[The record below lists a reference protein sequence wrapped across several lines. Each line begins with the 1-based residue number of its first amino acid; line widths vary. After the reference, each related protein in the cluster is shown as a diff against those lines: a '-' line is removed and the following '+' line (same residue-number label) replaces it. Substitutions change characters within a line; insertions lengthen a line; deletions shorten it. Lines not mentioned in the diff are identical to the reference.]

1 MTEGYKRVTL
11 IHYTNNYSNEEQ
23 IQSSRN
29 GLIVHFLKVVF
40 MIAIKQAAPDLI
52 LELYTRIIFNHQ
64 KGFHDEEDSRT

>member
-1 MTEGYKRVTL
+1 MTQGEKRVTF

-23 IQSSRN
+23 KQPAPN
-29 GLIVHFLKVVF
+29 GLVVHFLKAVF